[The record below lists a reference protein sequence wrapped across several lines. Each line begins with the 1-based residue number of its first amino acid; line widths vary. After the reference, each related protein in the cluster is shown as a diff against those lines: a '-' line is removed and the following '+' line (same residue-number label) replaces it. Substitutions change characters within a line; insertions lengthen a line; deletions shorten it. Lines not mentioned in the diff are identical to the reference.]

1 MTALQQIPQIF
12 AQLAKTS
19 SSNEKKKILAEN
31 KLDEIAFIFKQA
43 YDVFIT
49 FGTVKIDLTNLNSY
63 EKAVDAAW
71 FSKLSALL
79 ADLKNR
85 KLTGNAARDTIFK
98 FLNNSP
104 REWSEIILNILKK
117 DLRIGV
123 SMGIINKVYPGLLPE
138 AICMGA
144 MKFDEKRVSFP
155 VYADSK
161 LDGIRCIATVGD
173 VISGSHAVSLISR
186 NGKAFKNYPFIA
198 EELKQLNVMEGWKL
212 DGEITMGHF
221 QDLMRTISRKEDGID
236 LAKDAVYNIF
246 DLQFPDASFE
256 GRLHTLQNIQASI
269 SRKKLSHLKIV
280 SGRIVQNM
288 QELMT
293 FYEAQLHAGF
303 EGVIVK
309 SLDGLYEY
317 KRSYN
322 WMKLKPEETEDLKII
337 DFEEGSGKYQNQLG
351 AFICELS
358 NGGEVRVGS
367 GLTDSER
374 KEFWEKRN
382 DLLGQTIE
390 IKFQEKTKDD
400 SLRFPVFLRFRTD
413 K

>member
-43 YDVFIT
+43 YDPFIT

-85 KLTGNAARDTIFK
+85 KLTGNAARDAIFK

-117 DLRIGV
+117 DLRVGV
-123 SMGIINKVYPGLLPE
+123 SSGIINKIYPDLLPD
-138 AICMGA
+138 AICMSA

-155 VYADSK
+155 VYVDTK
-161 LDGIRCIATVGD
+161 LDGIRCIATVGEE
-173 VISGSHAVSLISR
+173 VSLVSR
-186 NGKAFKNYPFIA
+186 NGKPFKNYPFIA

-269 SRKKLSHLKIV
+269 SRKKLSHSKIV

-309 SLDGLYEY
+309 SLDCLYE
-317 KRSYN
+317 
-322 WMKLKPEETEDLKII
+322 
-337 DFEEGSGKYQNQLG
+337 
-351 AFICELS
+351 
-358 NGGEVRVGS
+358 
-367 GLTDSER
+367 
-374 KEFWEKRN
+374 
-382 DLLGQTIE
+382 
-390 IKFQEKTKDD
+390 
-400 SLRFPVFLRFRTD
+400 
-413 K
+413 